1 MYRRVLTI
9 ITPFA
14 LVGLT
19 ACGAFEA
26 DMSVDDAVYMSALEE
41 EDLGTGEGDDP
52 ADGEDAADAEGAA
65 DADADA
71 ATGDGTVAEV
81 DDCSLEAI
89 RARITDRFDTNGN
102 GNVDPDEQ
110 ANMSGHFG
118 GDHHGHMHGHKRG
131 KRGRGHHRG
140 LGHHK
145 LHRIKWIYD
154 TDNSGELS
162 ETERA
167 VLEGDLVTRC
177 ENKEAYMLAT
187 YDTDADGVLSE
198 EELAAASAA
207 KEAEREARRAE
218 RLAEIDTDGDGEV
231 SKTERRAARDARR
244 ANCEARR
251 AAKVEM
257 FDADGDGELNDE
269 ETNAL
274 RDYLRQ
280 WVRGEHIGGDRPF
293 E

>member
-14 LVGLT
+14 FVGLA

-41 EDLGTGEGDDP
+41 EDLGTGEGDDA
-52 ADGEDAADAEGAA
+52 ADGDDAG

-71 ATGDGTVAEV
+71 ATGEDTVAEV
-81 DDCSLEAI
+81 DACSLEAI
-89 RARITDRFDTNGN
+89 RARITDRFDTNAN

-110 ANMSGHFG
+110 ADMSSHFG
-118 GDHHGHMHGHKRG
+118 GDHQGNMRGHHGR
-131 KRGRGHHRG
+131 RGRGHHRG

-145 LHRIKWIYD
+145 LRRLKWIYD
-154 TDNSGELS
+154 TDNSGDLS
-162 ETERA
+162 DTERA

-187 YDTDADGVLSE
+187 YDTDADGTLSE
-198 EELAAASAA
+198 EELVAASAA
-207 KEAEREARRAE
+207 REAEREARHAE
-218 RLAEIDTDGDGEV
+218 RLALRDTDGDGEV
-231 SKTERRAARDARR
+231 SQTEREAARDDRQ

-269 ETNAL
+269 ETGAL
-274 RDYLRQ
+274 REYLRQ
-280 WVRGEHIGGDRPF
+280 WVRGEHIGEDRPF

>member
-9 ITPFA
+9 LTPFA
-14 LVGLT
+14 LVGLA

-52 ADGEDAADAEGAA
+52 ADDDA
-65 DADADA
+65 DADADGET
-71 ATGDGTVAEV
+71 ATGDETVTEA

-102 GNVDPDEQ
+102 GAVDTDEQ

-118 GDHHGHMHGHKRG
+118 GGHHGHMHGHHGR
-131 KRGRGHHRG
+131 RGRGHHRG

-145 LHRIKWIYD
+145 LKRIKWIYD
-154 TDNSGELS
+154 TDNSGDLS
-162 ETERA
+162 DTERA

-187 YDTDADGVLSE
+187 YDTDADGTLSE
-198 EELAAASAA
+198 EELTAASTAR
-207 KEAEREARRAE
+207 EAERDARRAE
-218 RLAEIDTDGDGEV
+218 RLAEVDTDGDGEV
-231 SKTERRAARDARR
+231 SQTERQAAREIRR

-251 AAKVEM
+251 AAKVDM
-257 FDADGDGELNDE
+257 FDADADGELNDE

-274 RDYLRQ
+274 REYLRQ